1 MDNVIQFPKGKLGSP
16 PQSIEEV
23 IEAVENSRREHIEMF
38 MSLMIPFVFQKA
50 CDEGFD
56 ITQDQCIK
64 TNTFFVESLNAVL
77 CKAAGM
83 HHPIHD
89 VVDEIADGL
98 LDDDDDEEKAEEIPE
113 NLI

>member
-23 IEAVENSRREHIEMF
+23 IEAVENTRREHIEMF
-38 MSLMIPFVFQKA
+38 MSIMIPFIFQKA

-56 ITQDQCIK
+56 ITQDTCTE
-64 TNTFFVESLNAVL
+64 TNTFFIESLNAVL

-89 VVDEIADGL
+89 VVSEIASAEDDG
-98 LDDDDDEEKAEEIPE
+98 EEQEVEEIPE
-113 NLI
+113 NEM